1 MVNTLKSS
9 KESKGDQ
16 DMQKRKSNTS
26 IKAFERQSKVLS
38 RSPMKL
44 DSSFEVDVQ
53 LPMLI

>member
-16 DMQKRKSNTS
+16 DMQTRKSNTS

>member
-38 RSPMKL
+38 RSTMKL